1 MARTKEAARKNVH
14 DRDTSSSSSTSQ
26 RFLTPPSATTPNDSG
41 NSSQKSLPTSDKNN
55 EVQST
60 PTISI
65 TEMVTNLLHASNPQT
80 TSQMMIG
87 SVPINIP
94 TIVAEKQTL
103 PKETTS
109 EPSKKPSGSSKK
121 NRTKKSKSID
131 PSTIRRSNRIA
142 SGSKPVV
149 DTTVYSISD
158 SEDETCPPSPKHTPK
173 IAMYARKKPSKST
186 NSPEEE
192 EVLVKDSSPQK
203 TKPSFPLIHE
213 KSAESFKRFTKSKSI
228 LPGRIYDMDK
238 LSATC
243 INLKKFTEPLGWTNV
258 FKIKEIYYPDLI
270 LAFYFNVVVHSDKDL
285 ITSDL
290 KGNRVRIT
298 EKILGELLN
307 LPTEGAKL
315 YGSDWY
321 SIAGVDKTELMSLV
335 YQPDTVL
342 DDPPSSKLKSDFKII
357 HNICLHS
364 IFPEKE
370 AKTKSLIM
378 I

>member
-26 RFLTPPSATTPNDSG
+26 RFLTPPSATTPNNSG

-65 TEMVTNLLHASNPQT
+65 TEMVTNLIHASNPQT

-94 TIVAEKQTL
+94 TTVDKKQTL

-131 PSTIRRSNRIA
+131 PSNIRRSNRIA
-142 SGSKPVV
+142 SGSRPVV

-158 SEDETCPPSPKHTPK
+158 SEDESCPPQNPSPKHTPK

-192 EVLVKDSSPQK
+192 VLAKDSSPQK
-203 TKPSFPLIHE
+203 KKPSFLLIHE
-213 KSAESFKRFTKSKSI
+213 KSAESFIRFTKSKSI

-258 FKIKEIYYPDLI
+258 FKIKETYYPDLI
-270 LAFYFNVVVHSDKDL
+270 LAFYFNCCS
-285 ITSDL
+285 
-290 KGNRVRIT
+290 
-298 EKILGELLN
+298 
-307 LPTEGAKL
+307 
-315 YGSDWY
+315 
-321 SIAGVDKTELMSLV
+321 SL
-335 YQPDTVL
+335 
-342 DDPPSSKLKSDFKII
+342 
-357 HNICLHS
+357 
-364 IFPEKE
+364 
-370 AKTKSLIM
+370 
-378 I
+378 